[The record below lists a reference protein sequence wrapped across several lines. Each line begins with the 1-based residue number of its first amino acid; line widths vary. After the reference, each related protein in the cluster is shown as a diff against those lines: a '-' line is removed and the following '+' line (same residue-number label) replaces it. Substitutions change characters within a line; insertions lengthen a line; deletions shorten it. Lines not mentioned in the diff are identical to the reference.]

1 MTDNY
6 AHLLFFIA
14 QSCCTVP
21 THSQTNPTKGGLQH
35 CTEENLLNVYK
46 YLKGGESQA
55 RDYNGS
61 LFLTLV
67 FVAANNIRIQCS
79 FEVYPSEFQLCQCTE
94 GGKIL
99 KR

>member
-1 MTDNY
+1 MV
-6 AHLLFFIA
+6 L
-14 QSCCTVP
+14 V
-21 THSQTNPTKGGLQH
+21 
-35 CTEENLLNVYK
+35 
-46 YLKGGESQA
+46 GGESQA

-61 LFLTLV
+61 LFVTLV

>member
-46 YLKGGESQA
+46 YLKGGERQMDEYRLLAVVCSD
-55 RDYNGS
+55 RTRSNG
-61 LFLTLV
+61 LKLEHNKFQYKHAETLLYSKDD
-67 FVAANNIRIQCS
+67 VA
-79 FEVYPSEFQLCQCTE
+79 
-94 GGKIL
+94 L
-99 KR
+99 K